1 VATRKEG
8 DIAHSA
14 DPGPLDVRLLGPLE
28 VRHEGRLLK
37 LGGAKP
43 RTLLADLVLHLGEAV
58 SVDRLIDDLWG
69 ESPPDSAP
77 HAVEVHVSRLRKELG
92 GALVTRAPGYVL
104 AVEPDQVDLTRFAR
118 LVADGRALS
127 ERDPESAA
135 AIFRDALALWRGP
148 ALADFAF
155 EPFAQV
161 EIGRLEELRSDA
173 LELRI
178 DCDLRLGRRDL
189 VAELQALVAAS
200 PLRERAREQL
210 MLALYREGRQADALA
225 EYRAARSVLMEELGV
240 EPNPSLRAL
249 EAAILRQDAALTLPV
264 RPAAQA
270 QRKLATILFAD
281 LADSTG
287 LAMSL
292 DPETW
297 RGVQRR
303 YFEAVSAAVARHGG
317 TTEKFVGDA
326 VMAVFGTP
334 IAHEDDAL
342 RAARAAVEARD
353 AVAGLGEAL
362 ERELGIELE
371 VRVGLATGEVLSG
384 GPAGDPLATGPAVN
398 VAARLQQEVAPGEIA
413 VDELTRRLTI
423 GAGTFGALG
432 ALELRGLR
440 RPVSAFRL
448 EALASGAAALPR
460 RLDAPL
466 VGRSPELGL
475 LNEALARVLSEK
487 ALCAVTV
494 SGPAGIG
501 KSRLMRELIDGAAD
515 AATVMHGRCLSYG
528 ESATYRPLRDALVSP
543 DAVAAVLEG
552 EPDAGAI
559 AAGLEVVFD
568 TGATVP
574 ADEVPWAFRR
584 YCETLAARGPLVLAL
599 DDLHWADPGLLDLV
613 EHLAASARDV
623 PILLLCVT
631 REELGEE
638 RARFPAE
645 TEPLVLEPLSDA
657 DTDTLVDHL
666 LPDSVL
672 DDDTRAGLV
681 AAAEGNPLFLEQLV
695 AHVRET
701 GLLEPP
707 PTLRALL
714 AARLDRLGPGER
726 GVLERGAVV
735 GREFAPDTV
744 IELLDAAASPTVG
757 AHLEALVRRGFLRPA
772 PTGFRFRHG
781 LIHDAVYRGA
791 SKDLRAAL
799 HEQVAD
805 VLDRAQADDEDIG
818 YHLERAYHLR
828 ADLGLSDRHSRRLA
842 EDAGRRLGAAGIRA
856 WKRGE
861 ARGASRLLERASALL
876 PLAHEE
882 RRELLCELGIALN
895 GSGETARSAEV
906 LEEAIASA
914 DKAGDRRVGLRA
926 RIEHAALRLLDDPRG
941 AAARLL
947 ELRSEALPVFEGIG
961 DDRSLGRTWMLTGWV
976 HGGTYGRHAQWEED
990 ATRALDH
997 YHRAGWPPRN
1007 VRRPH
1012 RSGCVRRA
1020 DARAVGHCPVRRAAE
1035 ERGRRSRQRGKCS
1048 RSSRRV
1054 EGDARAVRRGSRAT
1068 RKVSYGLPRPRATP
1082 AGSPHVRAHRG
1093 RNRAPRRQI
1102 GGCGVDPARKL
1113 HCPQGG
1119 APPVSSRNAGGRA
1132 RRRARDARTR
1142 RRSGRVVCGRRG
1154 LRFERRRQRTG
1165 VVADLSSEASH
1176 PCCEARRGRT
1186 GYGRGT
1192 FTRRD
1197 DGCAESP
1204 GYGSPCSCG
1213 SPAGGRRCGSGRSSA
1228 GGRRKDLRREGKRRR
1243 GCSIA
1248 NRANRGDGSLSY
1260 DPVGSPVP
1268 ASATSGRTAAR
1279 TTMNA
1284 VSSETRRAKL
1294 RCVMRRI
1301 SGSFRGVVDDVAH
1314 ARTARQRQAHDALT
1328 SCKRR
1333 TAGRS

>member
-43 RTLLADLVLHLGEAV
+43 RTLLAALVLHLGEAV

-225 EYRAARSVLMEELGV
+225 EYRAARSALMEGLGV

-448 EALASGAAALPR
+448 EALASGAAAMPR

-657 DTDTLVDHL
+657 ETDTLVDHL

-997 YHRAGWPPRN
+997 YHRAGWPPAT
-1007 VRRPH
+1007 
-1012 RSGCVRRA
+1012 C
-1020 DARAVGHCPVRRAAE
+1020 VGHIAAAVYGGPTPAPLGIARCVELLRSEVEDRASEANVLAHLGGLKAMLGQFDEGRELLAKSRTGYLDLGRLPPVLLTCAPIEAAIARLEGKSEDAASILRGSCIALKEEHRRFHLATQAAE
-1035 ERGRRSRQRGKCS
+1035 LADVLATLGQDDEAAEWCAVAEDCASSDDVSAQVWSRI
-1048 RSSRRV
+1048 
-1054 EGDARAVRRGSRAT
+1054 SRARLLT
-1068 RKVSYGLPRPRATP
+1068 HAAKLGEAERIAEEALSLAETTDALNLRATVHL
-1082 AGSPHVRAHRG
+1082 A
-1093 RNRAPRRQI
+1093 
-1102 GGCGVDPARKL
+1102 
-1113 HCPQGG
+1113 
-1119 APPVSSRNAGGRA
+1119 
-1132 RRRARDARTR
+1132 
-1142 RRSGRVVCGRRG
+1142 
-1154 LRFERRRQRTG
+1154 
-1165 VVADLSSEASH
+1165 VADLRQAAGDAEEA
-1176 PCCEARRGRT
+1176 EAQLAAAERIFDEKGNVAAVARLRT
-1186 GYGRGT
+1186 
-1192 FTRRD
+1192 
-1197 DGCAESP
+1197 E
-1204 GYGSPCSCG
+1204 
-1213 SPAGGRRCGSGRSSA
+1213 
-1228 GGRRKDLRREGKRRR
+1228 
-1243 GCSIA
+1243 
-1248 NRANRGDGSLSY
+1248 
-1260 DPVGSPVP
+1260 
-1268 ASATSGRTAAR
+1268 RTAA
-1279 TTMNA
+1279 
-1284 VSSETRRAKL
+1284 
-1294 RCVMRRI
+1294 
-1301 SGSFRGVVDDVAH
+1301 
-1314 ARTARQRQAHDALT
+1314 TAR
-1328 SCKRR
+1328 
-1333 TAGRS
+1333 